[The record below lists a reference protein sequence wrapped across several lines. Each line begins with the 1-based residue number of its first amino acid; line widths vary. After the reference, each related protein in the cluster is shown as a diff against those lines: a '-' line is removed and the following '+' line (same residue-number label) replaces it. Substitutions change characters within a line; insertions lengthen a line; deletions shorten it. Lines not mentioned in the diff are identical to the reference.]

1 MFPKRTVSGHM
12 TIVPQPVAEH
22 LVGEDRRRYCLLPF
36 TFRAE
41 RAAPHGEKHLAATRC
56 DAVVALVVIP
66 RPGRT
71 SSPA

>member
-1 MFPKRTVSGHM
+1 MFLKRTVRGHM
-12 TIVPQPVAEH
+12 TNVPEPVAEH
-22 LVGEDRRRYCLLPF
+22 LVGEDHRRYCLLPF

-41 RAAPHGEKHLAATRC
+41 RVAPHRENPRAATTC
-56 DAVVALVVIP
+56 DAVAALIVIP